1 MGREVER
8 DDGTG
13 QDVTVLDTGGL
24 RRVTRP
30 PHPGLKPYLR
40 GRVGYSH
47 LAPPYQVRMVPTG
60 RVILNISLAEPFS
73 QIRRLGMPGSGTGRI
88 GSAVVGMEDRPAW
101 CAHPGGRQEVI
112 RLEFT
117 PLGAYRL
124 LAVPMRE
131 LTNLVV
137 GLDDVLGPGT
147 AVLVERLAADR
158 GWAARFDLL
167 DAVLLARL
175 ERGPEPAPEVQ
186 HAWCLLSGSAG
197 SLPIARLA
205 DEVGWSRSYLVR
217 RFTEQVGLTPKTSA
231 RVLRFR
237 HAAKL
242 LARGPVDLAA
252 LAATCGFYDQAHL
265 TREFRAL
272 AGLTP
277 GRMATTSRPVDEA
290 LAF

>member
-1 MGREVER
+1 MGREVGRGGGPDREVALS
-8 DDGTG
+8 DAD
-13 QDVTVLDTGGL
+13 GL

-30 PHPGLKPYLR
+30 LHPALRPYLC
-40 GRVGYSH
+40 GRIGYSH

-60 RVILNISLAEPFS
+60 HVVVAVSLAEPFS

-88 GSAVVGMEDRPAW
+88 GSVVVGMEDRPAW

-124 LAVPMRE
+124 LALPMRE
-131 LTNLVV
+131 LTNRVV
-137 GLDDVLGPGT
+137 GLDDVLG
-147 AVLVERLAADR
+147 AEARVLVERLAAASS
-158 GWAARFDLL
+158 WAVRFDVL
-167 DAVLLARL
+167 DGVLLSRL
-175 ERGPEPAPEVQ
+175 RRGPEPAPEVG
-186 HAWCLLSGSAG
+186 HAWRLLTGSAG
-197 SLPIARLA
+197 AVPITRLA

-237 HAAKL
+237 RAAQL
-242 LARGPVDLAA
+242 LACGPVDLAGI
-252 LAATCGFYDQAHL
+252 AAGCGFYDQAHL

-277 GRMATTSRPVDEA
+277 GQVASATRPVDEA
-290 LAF
+290 LAL